1 MTKQYTQQFGG
12 GWTQAKLDIFT
23 NYLEAY
29 LLALKNQK
37 FGKIYIDAFAG
48 TGEIVTQ
55 DEEVLIGSAKRAL
68 SAKNLFD
75 HYYFIE
81 ADKKKYLELQE
92 MIKSEFSP
100 ITSRIT
106 VLHGDAND
114 KLAEIVRQIDW
125 RYNRGLL
132 FLDPCATEVN
142 WTTLESIA
150 NTKAIDLWYLFP
162 FSALNR
168 LLKKDGNM
176 DQTWAN
182 CIDRLLGDT
191 GWRQEFYK
199 KDAQMSLFDLIE
211 EETPDRLVKTANT
224 EKIRDYILARLQT
237 VFAGVS
243 KNPRIFKNK
252 KGSPLFLFC
261 FAVSNP
267 SPKARGLAMKI
278 ADQILSSKKV

>member
-1 MTKQYTQQFGG
+1 M
-12 GWTQAKLDIFT
+12 
-23 NYLEAY
+23 
-29 LLALKNQK
+29 
-37 FGKIYIDAFAG
+37 
-48 TGEIVTQ
+48 
-55 DEEVLIGSAKRAL
+55 
-68 SAKNLFD
+68 
-75 HYYFIE
+75 
-81 ADKKKYLELQE
+81 
-92 MIKSEFSP
+92 
-100 ITSRIT
+100 
-106 VLHGDAND
+106 
-114 KLAEIVRQIDW
+114 
-125 RYNRGLL
+125 
-132 FLDPCATEVN
+132 
-142 WTTLESIA
+142 
-150 NTKAIDLWYLFP
+150 
-162 FSALNR
+162 
-168 LLKKDGNM
+168 KKDGNM

>member
-12 GWTQAKLDIFT
+12 GWTQTKLDIFT

-37 FGKIYIDAFAG
+37 FRKIYIDAFAG

-81 ADKKKYLELQE
+81 ADKKKYSELQE
-92 MIKSEFSP
+92 MIKTEFSN
-100 ITSRIT
+100 IIARIT

-114 KLAEIVRQIDW
+114 KLAEIITQIDW

-132 FLDPCATEVN
+132 FLDPCATEVD
-142 WTTLESIA
+142 WTTLVSIA

-168 LLKKDGNM
+168 LLKKDGNL
-176 DQTWAN
+176 DQTWAD

-191 GWRQEFYK
+191 SWRQEFYK
-199 KDAQMSLFDLIE
+199 KDDQINLFDLIE
-211 EETPDRLVKTANT
+211 EETPDRLVKTAST
-224 EKIRDYILARLQT
+224 ENIRDYILTRLQT
-237 VFAGVS
+237 IFAGVS
-243 KNPRIFKNK
+243 KNSRILKNR

-267 SPKARGLAMKI
+267 SLKARELAIKI
-278 ADQILSSKKV
+278 ADQILSTKKD